1 MGTVGCVRTCV
12 GTGDSSVKDIEG
24 SWDRV
29 DVEKADADADE
40 ESCVGLRLA
49 VGIDNRSSDALV
61 SSVKHHRH
69 SWPTHHLPA
78 TDNPRSEHSLAA
90 FLNSDAIC
98 ASTFITSVMVNACC
112 TSQTSRIAG
121 QARLI

>member
-24 SWDRV
+24 SWDRGRAGV
-29 DVEKADADADE
+29 DVEKADADE

-61 SSVKHHRH
+61 SSI
-69 SWPTHHLPA
+69 
-78 TDNPRSEHSLAA
+78 E
-90 FLNSDAIC
+90 
-98 ASTFITSVMVNACC
+98 
-112 TSQTSRIAG
+112 
-121 QARLI
+121 

>member
-24 SWDRV
+24 SWDRGRAGV

-40 ESCVGLRLA
+40 ESCVGLLLA

-61 SSVKHHRH
+61 SSIK
-69 SWPTHHLPA
+69 
-78 TDNPRSEHSLAA
+78 
-90 FLNSDAIC
+90 
-98 ASTFITSVMVNACC
+98 
-112 TSQTSRIAG
+112 
-121 QARLI
+121 